1 MAGFIVLEQRTEALP
16 DGLHVEAH
24 DTEPTDPYHLTIES
38 AYRMRRPALVRF
50 LVRLGLDSVEA
61 DDVTQ
66 EAFLRAIDSSKKGNT
81 PHNLFQWLLV
91 SARNIAL
98 NRVRHEKYEILAP
111 AELWK
116 KWESR
121 LLDPRDSPDI
131 DILRSE
137 RYRLFI
143 EAVSTLSA
151 IEQQCI
157 LLRFQDVS
165 FQDIADALKIP
176 AHSAVYYAGTGIQK
190 LRRKLKKIL

>member
-1 MAGFIVLEQRTEALP
+1 MAGFIVFEQRTEALP
-16 DGLHVEAH
+16 DSLQVEAP
-24 DTEPTDPYHLTIES
+24 DTETADSYHLTIET

-66 EAFLRAIDSSKKGNT
+66 EAFLRALDSSKKGSI

-98 NRVRHEKYEILAP
+98 NRVRHEKYETLAP

-121 LLDPRDSPDI
+121 LLDPRSSPDV
-131 DILRSE
+131 DLLRGE

-151 IEQQCI
+151 IEQQCV
-157 LLRFQDVS
+157 LLRFQEVS
-165 FQDIADALKIP
+165 FQDIAGALKIP
-176 AHSAVYYAGTGIQK
+176 THSAVYYAGTGIQK